1 MMADELSSLRQTK
14 VAISVGGEEEGEGG
28 ERASVLALFPRV
40 PFRRGWTAPVSPI
53 IR

>member
-14 VAISVGGEEEGEGG
+14 VAISVGGRRGEG
-28 ERASVLALFPRV
+28 ERASVLALCPRV
-40 PFRRGWTAPVSPI
+40 PFRRGWTAPVSTI